1 VRERWQDGAVRLRLL
16 RPARLLYCP
25 LGENRKNVTDVY
37 ANERLVESDE
47 DVLTEA
53 HRMDALG
60 TSITG
65 GEPQEALDRT
75 CHYLELLKDEF
86 GEDHHTHLY
95 TGITGGRENMR
106 RLSEAGLD
114 EIRFHPPYEQW
125 GDLHGTEW
133 EDILY
138 IAREEGLTPA
148 FEIPGIRAEAEFLE
162 LIDEGAAEFCN
173 INEFEMSDGNYRRM
187 QEQGFE
193 LKEDH
198 MSAVDGSRE
207 EILEAMGDH
216 EKVYFCTSVFKDAA
230 QHRRR
235 LKRMAPQ
242 RPPRVRRRH
251 RRRDARLRQGLHR
264 PRAPR
269 GPRRPREEFY
279 TVKTNHVEVAWW
291 LLEEMIE
298 EGDLEEGEI
307 VEQYPTYDG
316 QGSSGRR
323 WRERSERAVRGSG
336 VNGVLPVFW
345 SRFFEEGERSE
356 PDEKKVASE

>member
-1 VRERWQDGAVRLRLL
+1 MISKGCEQCAKGGKMVMFVYGYCDQRDCF
-16 RPARLLYCP
+16 YCP

-47 DVLTEA
+47 DVLEEA

-75 CHYLELLKDEF
+75 CHYLSLLKDEF

-106 RLSEAGLD
+106 RLSAAGLD
-114 EIRFHPPYEQW
+114 EIRFHPPLEQW

-133 EDILY
+133 EEILY

-148 FEIPGIRAEAEFLE
+148 FEIPGIRPEVEFLE
-162 LIDEGAAEFCN
+162 FLDEGAAEFCN
-173 INEFEMSDGNYRRM
+173 VNEFEMSDGNYRRM
-187 QEQGFE
+187 QQEGFE

-198 MSAVDGSRE
+198 MSAVDNDRDE
-207 EILEAMGDH
+207 LLEVMGDH

-235 LKRMAPQ
+235 LKRMA
-242 RPPRVRRRH
+242 RNVRREFDDVTDDGTLVYGKTYTDPDRFE
-251 RRRDARLRQGLHR
+251 ALGV
-264 PRAPR
+264 P
-269 GPRRPREEFY
+269 EEFY

-298 EGDLEEGEI
+298 DGDVEEGEI
-307 VEQYPTYDG
+307 VEQYPSYDG
-316 QGSSGRR
+316 QVV
-323 WRERSERAVRGSG
+323 ERTPLA
-336 VNGVLPVFW
+336 
-345 SRFFEEGERSE
+345 
-356 PDEKKVASE
+356 